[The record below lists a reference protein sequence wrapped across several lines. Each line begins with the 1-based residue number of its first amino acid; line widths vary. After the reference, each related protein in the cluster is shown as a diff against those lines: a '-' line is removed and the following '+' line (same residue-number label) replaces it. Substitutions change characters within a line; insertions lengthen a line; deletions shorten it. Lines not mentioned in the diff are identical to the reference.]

1 MIINPREQ
9 WEYYVVPFPFIYKC
23 VNGRLEIRIVGA
35 SYCSQ
40 LQACVNNQV
49 RIGGAPD
56 VFYRNAIFVAICLE
70 PRFSNGQQA
79 LMYLID
85 LEREGMRVEDNKFV
99 FPHQIIFEDYEE
111 AYLFSKNIQIPYSAA
126 YVLHSIDMLAEIRR
140 QKTSQEIFHIAS
152 DILGETLTDAAKDM
166 LKETITDFS
175 RTGVLSFDIFTPPK
189 ITFVLLKSFITVL
202 VKQLNK
208 C

>member
-1 MIINPREQ
+1 
-9 WEYYVVPFPFIYKC
+9 
-23 VNGRLEIRIVGA
+23 
-35 SYCSQ
+35 

-56 VFYRNAIFVAICLE
+56 VFYRNSIFAAICLE
-70 PRFSNGQQA
+70 PRFLNGQQA

-111 AYLFSKNIQIPYSAA
+111 AYHFSRNIQIAYSAA
-126 YVLHSIDMLAEIRR
+126 YVIHAIDVLAEIRR
-140 QKTSQEIFHIAS
+140 QETLQEILHVAS
-152 DILGETLTDAAKDM
+152 EILGETLTDAAKDM
-166 LKETITDFS
+166 LKETITDLS
-175 RTGVLSFDIFTPPK
+175 RTGVLSFDIFTPHK
-189 ITFVLLKSFITVL
+189 MGFVLLKSLVTVL